1 VAVGVFVAGTNV
13 GVNVGVGVAVTG
25 AGVGVNVGVL
35 VVLADVA
42 VGEVLGVMVA
52 VGVLVGGRGVGV
64 AVGGL
69 GVLVAVAVGGIETV
83 KFFELVAVPLLLVTL
98 IFPLVALA
106 GTIAVKLVFDFTVK
120 LLAGMSLNSTWV
132 IFVKLSPFT
141 VTTVP
146 AFPEDGEKEA
156 MVGFVEAAALTDDRA
171 KLLGLTATPAL
182 VVTRMN
188 PSVTP
193 AGAITMIWVSEITAK
208 SVAGRSLKVTVV
220 APVKLWPIRVTVIPS
235 WPTVGVNDSMV
246 GVAIRPEIIIGK

>member
-1 VAVGVFVAGTNV
+1 MAGA
-13 GVNVGVGVAVTG
+13 GVGVKVGVA
-25 AGVGVNVGVL
+25 AGGVNVGVL
-35 VVLADVA
+35 VALAAVA
-42 VGEVLGVMVA
+42 VGEVLGVLVA

-83 KFFELVAVPLLLVTL
+83 KFFELVAAPSLLATL

-106 GTIAVKLVFDFTVK
+106 GTIAVKLDFDFTVK
-120 LLAGMSLNSTWV
+120 LLAGISLNSTWV

-141 VTTVP
+141 VTTAP
-146 AFPEDGEKEA
+146 TFPEEGEKEA
-156 MVGFVEAAALTDDRA
+156 IVGFVEAAALTTDRA

-193 AGAITMIWVSEITAK
+193 TGASTMISVSEITAK

-220 APVKLWPIRVTVIPS
+220 APVKLWPVRVTVVPS
-235 WPTVGVNDSMV
+235 RPVVGVNDSIT
-246 GVAIRPEIIIGK
+246 GVSIRPEIIMGK